1 MQIIDK
7 CRHACYNACMK
18 SIQYTI
24 RNVPPATDRR
34 LRKLA
39 KISGKSLNQ
48 VVIDSLDEK
57 SAHGKKTLLDSLDWF
72 IGSNSIDGAT
82 YRAWEEDDKIQKEL
96 TRKQWQKDD
105 N

>member
-1 MQIIDK
+1 
-7 CRHACYNACMK
+7 MK
-18 SIQYTI
+18 AIQYTI
-24 RNVPPATDRR
+24 RNIPPSTDKR

-48 VVIDSLDEK
+48 VV
-57 SAHGKKTLLDSLDWF
+57 LDSLSEKSGHSKRGTFLDSLGWF
-72 IGSNSIDGAT
+72 IGGNSIDEAA
-82 YRAWEEDDKIQKEL
+82 YRAWEEDDKMQKEL